1 MPSRKPK
8 PKKATAP
15 GRDPGGRAAR
25 KHARKTAAHSDTHIA
40 GRRSGKPSPPAPTP
54 EPVAAPKARM
64 GRPPY
69 EPTAAERQWVTVAA
83 AGAMPAADMC
93 AKLAISQASL
103 RKAFRSEL
111 NAALPDLTVR
121 VHANFVRIAMG
132 DSKAAAWAAERWLRM
147 RAPEQWRERII
158 VDDGKPADQPM
169 RVVVEF
175 VGEPAA
181 SVESAAP
188 RTGEGTRLSGEA
200 RKHVQLVG

>member
-25 KHARKTAAHSDTHIA
+25 KHARKAAA
-40 GRRSGKPSPPAPTP
+40 PPPAPTP

-69 EPTAAERQWVTVAA
+69 APDDKQRKQDAGRVVSMVLADHKQDIIARVLGIGVTTLRREYRHELDTSYAIVLAEIGGGVITAARPIPREEGGDGTPR
-83 AGAMPAADMC
+83 
-93 AKLAISQASL
+93 
-103 RKAFRSEL
+103 
-111 NAALPDLTVR
+111 DL
-121 VHANFVRIAMG
+121 
-132 DSKAAAWAAERWLRM
+132 KAAMFYLRCHGWVESERVV
-147 RAPEQWRERII
+147 

-181 SVESAAP
+181 SVESATP
-188 RTGEGTRLSGEA
+188 RTGDGARLSGEA